1 MTIHHVRCSD
11 VRDSNQVRVDLG
23 RQLACHYT
31 LHPDELSIESVQ
43 CSDTVGQAPN
53 ATFVSQITV
62 SILSKTKNAIPPST
76 ASDQVSNTH
85 GIGTATIHSIETI
98 PDLLEDEDSGTDY
111 RLIGGVIGGLVGAG
125 FLAFAVHRRRKNAA
139 SETTTVSKPAIVQ
152 FSDTNGQG
160 QKAVVPAE
168 SGPLLI

>member
-1 MTIHHVRCSD
+1 M
-11 VRDSNQVRVDLG
+11 RDSNQMRVDLG

-53 ATFVSQITV
+53 ATFVSKMTV

-85 GIGTATIHSIETI
+85 GIGTATIHSIEI
-98 PDLLEDEDSGTDY
+98 VPDSQEDEGSGTNHG
-111 RLIGGVIGGLVGAG
+111 LIGGVIGGIVAAGLV
-125 FLAFAVHRRRKNAA
+125 AFAVKRRHNAA
-139 SETTTVSKPAIVQ
+139 SETTTVSKPTTVQ
-152 FSDTNGQG
+152 TSDTNGQG
-160 QKAVVPAE
+160 QKAVVLVE

>member
-11 VRDSNQVRVDLG
+11 VRDSNQMRVDLG

-53 ATFVSQITV
+53 ATFVSKMTV

-85 GIGTATIHSIETI
+85 GIGTATIHSIEI
-98 PDLLEDEDSGTDY
+98 VPDLLEDEGSGTNHG
-111 RLIGGVIGGLVGAG
+111 LIGGLSAGGVFALGAV
-125 FLAFAVHRRRKNAA
+125 AFAVKRRQRGAA
-139 SETTTVSKPAIVQ
+139 NSARARTDNSTVGNPTA
-152 FSDTNGQG
+152 
-160 QKAVVPAE
+160 AVLVE